1 MAKFNFRRFKYVG
14 FYAGA
19 FLVIAAYVYW
29 LGNGFAFW
37 QWTNQN
43 KSGIARAWTSLTS
56 PAGVVMWTALIAI
69 FVLATILV
77 ERRADASR
85 DLKWKRRKARLDH
98 KTARLE
104 KPKRTLSKG
113 QKNFLLSFQEQGGK
127 LSTTCLGGGGM
138 NTLEDI
144 EKWEAETAQALRTIL
159 DDEHAGLFLHE
170 PIVPVQMSGYQHN
183 IMHLA
188 GRVQARMKVLNQII
202 KEFSE

>member
-1 MAKFNFRRFKYVG
+1 MAKFNFRRFRYIAL
-14 FYAGA
+14 YAGA
-19 FLVIAAYVYW
+19 FLVIAGYLFW
-29 LGNGFAFW
+29 LGNVLQFW
-37 QWTNQN
+37 QWTSQN
-43 KSGIARAWTSLTS
+43 RTIIGRMWSALTS
-56 PAGVVMWTALIAI
+56 PSGVVVWTGLIAALI
-69 FVLATILV
+69 LATIIV
-77 ERRADASR
+77 ERRLDAAK
-85 DLKWKRRKARLDH
+85 DLKWKRRKTRLDH

-104 KPKRTLSKG
+104 RPKRTLSKG
-113 QKNFLLSFQEQGGK
+113 QKNYLLSFQEQGGK
-127 LSTTCLGGGGM
+127 LSVTCLGGGGM

-170 PIVPVQMSGYQHN
+170 PMVPVQMSGYQHN